1 MSAAPNKAAGKS
13 HQAGTFG
20 FSEDVPCGR
29 EVVETGCFEG
39 LATVGAAEALA
50 GASVAEVLLSWGDN
64 SF

>member
-20 FSEDVPCGR
+20 FSEDVSLGR
-29 EVVETGCFEG
+29 DVVVTGCFEA
-39 LATVGAAEALA
+39 LAAVGAGEALA
-50 GASVAEVLLSWGDN
+50 EASVSEALLSWGDN